1 MSRLWQPDSE
11 RLSSRVVGLETDFS
25 HVALESF
32 DNARQGSPQE
42 PWDTSSGRVLI
53 GEHRQARR
61 ASQTGSLGELEA
73 EIKLVLWFA
82 LVAVSEIRTM
92 AASTASSLMSRLF
105 H

>member
-42 PWDTSSGRVLI
+42 PWIPAQGESSLANTDR
-53 GEHRQARR
+53 
-61 ASQTGSLGELEA
+61 LGEQA
-73 EIKLVLWFA
+73 KLVLWENWK
-82 LVAVSEIRTM
+82 LKSN
-92 AASTASSLMSRLF
+92 LF
-105 H
+105 SGLP